1 MKFKKYSLA
10 AFLLLSLSLVNA
22 QKGKSVITGKI
33 NTLNSAVVEK
43 YFSFAKAYGYIK
55 YFYPGD
61 DAATI
66 DWDKFAFYGAS
77 YLGNSS
83 TEKVKNNIE
92 SLFFTMAP
100 DIKIHLK
107 DKPPAVPTSSVQPDA
122 KTVYWQ
128 HLGDGK
134 GSIGYPYKSM
144 RVNRPARVLPESTN
158 DFATI
163 RMNLPVEQFL
173 GKEIRLNGKILADP
187 VYTGDPS
194 LIILIKEKGKDTKRV
209 SSQGQRISSET
220 WLPHSITAKIPDS
233 AEQVTLIAQSI
244 TLSGSIKFDDLSWA
258 VKEGNEWQVKELVD
272 FNTMDSAALNR
283 QWKKF
288 APSQDIELGGNKD
301 EQWVDFSRAK
311 GQVKQVDPLF
321 AATLP
326 KNEWLTKSIGSGL
339 SVTFPLVI
347 HAGTPA
353 NFPGSA
359 GVGYKELISKMDAIP
374 FNNFKAENI
383 YCRLA
388 NVIILWNKI
397 QHFHPDNPMTTLQW
411 ENQLRKAI
419 SQSLLDK
426 TLEDHRNTL
435 TQMIA
440 PVNDSHMTLYYSE
453 IVMEEFY
460 LPLQWEKIENK
471 IVITNVF
478 DPALPFSPGD
488 IVTHINGMAV
498 EKYWQQMNNLVV
510 GATASRKESKIMD
523 ESLKGR
529 KGSMVYIKTV
539 NSDREIVLERK
550 LTEFEFKNLVK
561 AKKKFTQYQ
570 QVKPGVIYVDLRE
583 ISWKDLQSHLSEL
596 SVAKGIIF
604 DLRGYPTW
612 QTHNIVSHFIH
623 KPVSQMKYG
632 MPVILYPDRMK
643 MEFLYDTVNVLEPQQ
658 PYIQAHKVFLTDG
671 KAISYAEDFLN
682 LISYYKLADVAGQ
695 PTAATTGNVN
705 MCYLFGGLSTPWTG
719 MRILRQDGI
728 SFNGKGILPDRY
740 IKKSIRGVKE
750 GRDDYVEY
758 VLKNLFKF

>member
-1 MKFKKYSLA
+1 MKHRVYCL
-10 AFLLLSLSLVNA
+10 FLFGLFVA
-22 QKGKSVITGKI
+22 I
-33 NTLNSAVVEK
+33 NLGMQSKLDSHDVKTNEVDK
-43 YFSFAKAYGYIK
+43 YFSFARTYGYIK

-61 DAATI
+61 EAASI
-66 DWDKFAFYGAS
+66 DWDKFAYYGAS
-77 YLGNSS
+77 YLGDSS
-83 TEKVKNNIE
+83 SGKFKNDME
-92 SLFFTMAP
+92 SLFLPIAP
-100 DIKIHLK
+100 EIKIHLHNETPGRVETSYAAQQYL
-107 DKPPAVPTSSVQPDA
+107 KPVF
-122 KTVYWQ
+122 WQ

-134 GSIGYPYKSM
+134 GNISYPYKSM

-158 DFATI
+158 DYGTI
-163 RMNLPVEQFL
+163 SMNLPVEQVV

-187 VYTGDPS
+187 VYTGAPS
-194 LIILIKEKGKDTKRV
+194 LIILVKEKGKDTKKI
-209 SSQGQRISSET
+209 SSQGQRISTDS
-220 WLPHSITAKIPDS
+220 WLTHSITAKIPDS
-233 AEQVTLIAQSI
+233 AERVTIVAQSI

-258 VKEGNEWQVKELVD
+258 VKARDEWQVKELIN
-272 FNTMDSAALNR
+272 FNLMDSVALNR
-283 QWKKF
+283 LWKKF
-288 APSQDIELGGNKD
+288 APSQDIELGGKED
-301 EQWVDFSRAK
+301 EQWVNFSRSK
-311 GQVKQVDPLF
+311 GQVKEVDPLF

-326 KNEWLTKSIGSGL
+326 KKEWLTKSIGSGL

-353 NFPGSA
+353 NLPGSA
-359 GVGYKELISKMDAIP
+359 GVDYKELISKMDAIP

-478 DPALPFSPGD
+478 DPALPVSPGD
-488 IVTHINGMAV
+488 IVTHVNGMSA
-498 EKYWQQMNNLVV
+498 EKFWQQMNNLVV

-539 NSDREIVLERK
+539 KSDREIVLERK
-550 LTEFEFKNLVK
+550 LTGFEFNNFLKE
-561 AKKKFTQYQ
+561 KKRFNQYQ
-570 QVKPGVIYVDLRE
+570 QIKPGVIYVDLRE

-596 SVAKGIIF
+596 AVAKAIIF

-612 QTHNIVSHFIH
+612 QTHKIVSHFIPE
-623 KPVSQMKYG
+623 PVSQMKYG

-643 MEFLYDTVNVLEPQQ
+643 MNFLYDTVNVLEPQQ
-658 PYIQAHKVFLTDG
+658 PYIGAYKVFLTDG

-682 LISYYKLADVAGQ
+682 LISYYKLADIAGQ

-728 SFNGKGILPDRY
+728 PFNGKGIVPTHY
-740 IKKSIRGVKE
+740 IKKTIRGVKE
-750 GRDDYVEY
+750 CKDEYVDY
-758 VLKNLFKF
+758 VLKNIFKL